1 VRDWDSLVNSPRTG
15 MPGTSCSETRDG
27 RDDAPHHTARFART
41 RGRTNYGKYTH
52 MPNMA
57 AGWLT
62 DWPSAGC
69 WLCSA
74 VCLHALADLLG
85 AHADCLTDAARGR
98 LYTAA
103 LLTLR
108 AAHRPLLR
116 ACNAA
121 RGHVVCTSPR
131 LREEEDTQTPSYARI
146 VEAHPLCSPH
156 FAETTGG
163 GRGGV
168 GRWRRR
174 AQLYSGL
181 CVVCETAESN
191 SLTNHSILCIG
202 MRNATRQSVDRTS
215 TAKGCP

>member
-74 VCLHALADLLG
+74 VYLHALADLLG

-131 LREEEDTQTPSYARI
+131 LREEEDTQTPSYGFTQESLKRI
-146 VEAHPLCSPH
+146 LCVHRTLPRPP
-156 FAETTGG
+156 AAGGGGG
-163 GRGGV
+163 GRSMAAA
-168 GRWRRR
+168 RAALLWSLRR
-174 AQLYSGL
+174 
-181 CVVCETAESN
+181 V
-191 SLTNHSILCIG
+191 
-202 MRNATRQSVDRTS
+202 
-215 TAKGCP
+215 